1 MKIKI
6 LGTGCPNCQKLQKNT
21 EEAISGLGIKDFIIE
36 KVQEIDK
43 IIELGVISTPALI
56 INDKIKSSG
65 RSVDIE
71 EIKKWLKEIN

>member
-21 EEAISGLGIKDFIIE
+21 EEAISDLGIKDFIIE

-65 RSVDIE
+65 RSVDIG